1 MRSGGLHLLTM
12 AATGGWARHVDSTD
26 SSPSP
31 LSMSTYVA
39 WRLATSAPSV
49 TTNCQPSLNHAVTRS
64 APLLGATEEM
74 GMGMDETQMILA
86 LRALRELLDNG
97 DRDDGDEL
105 VASYRA
111 LGKAIVKNKPMTRKD
126 RTRVAKYLREAG
138 WEDPIGT
145 AAA

>member
-1 MRSGGLHLLTM
+1 MVDRTA
-12 AATGGWARHVDSTD
+12 AATGTAAAMAEIAALRQKLAAAAARI
-26 SSPSP
+26 
-31 LSMSTYVA
+31 
-39 WRLATSAPSV
+39 
-49 TTNCQPSLNHAVTRS
+49 Q
-64 APLLGATEEM
+64 EEM
-74 GMGMDETQMILA
+74 GRPDRGTAQSA
-86 LRALRELLDNG
+86 RSRLRALRELLNNG
-97 DRDDGDEL
+97 DRDDEDEL